1 VIRLLLATAIV
12 SATVHTAEG
21 PPLESATVV
30 IDGERIAAVG
40 AGVPVPRGARV
51 IDARGAVVTP
61 GLVDAASRVGLV
73 EIPGDPAGIEG
84 TTPATE
90 PIRAALRADDAFNP
104 SSLAIPVARAGG
116 VTSVV
121 AMPAGGVISGQ
132 SAWVD
137 LVEQKPV
144 RRAPLALH
152 VAIAT
157 GEQPGARSE
166 AWRKL
171 REALVDA
178 RLYRSNR
185 GPFIAR
191 RLRPLAVTAADV
203 EPLARALEG
212 ELPVVFEVDAESDI
226 RTALRIA
233 DEFRL
238 RAVLL
243 GAVEGWRAAEAIAR
257 ARVPV
262 LIDPFENLP
271 ASLVAPRAR
280 SDNALLLA
288 QAGAQV
294 ALTLRGETHL
304 AHRLRQAAGNAVAT
318 GFAWDDALAA
328 ITRVPCDVFGVSDA
342 GRLRRGALA
351 NVVVWNGDPL
361 EVTTWATHV
370 FVRGEEQPLRTRQ
383 DALAERYGAPA
394 R

>member
-1 VIRLLLATAIV
+1 MIRLLLATAIV
-12 SATVHTAEG
+12 QATVHTAEG
-21 PPLESATVV
+21 PPLQSATVV
-30 IDGERIAAVG
+30 IEGERIAAVG
-40 AGVPVPRGARV
+40 VGVPVPRGARV
-51 IDARGAVVTP
+51 IDAHGAVVTP
-61 GLVDAASRVGLV
+61 GLVDAASRLGLV
-73 EIPGDPAGIEG
+73 EIPGEPAGIEG
-84 TTPATE
+84 TTPALE
-90 PIRAALRADDAFNP
+90 PIRAALRADDVFNP
-104 SSLAIPVARAGG
+104 ASLAIPVARAGG

-121 AMPAGGVISGQ
+121 AMPAGGVIAGQ

-137 LVEQKPV
+137 LTLERPV

-152 VAIAT
+152 VAIAS
-157 GEQPGARSE
+157 GEAPGGRTE

-178 RLYRSNR
+178 RLYRANR

-226 RTALRIA
+226 RAVLRIA
-233 DEFRL
+233 EEFRL

-243 GAVEGWRAAEAIAR
+243 GAVEGWLAADAIAR

-262 LIDPFENLP
+262 LVDPFENLP

-288 QAGAQV
+288 RAGVQV
-294 ALTLRGETHL
+294 AFTLRGETHL

-318 GFAWDDALAA
+318 GFGWDAALGA
-328 ITRVPCDVFGVSDA
+328 ITRVPCDVFGIADT

-351 NVVVWNGDPL
+351 NLVVWNGDPF
-361 EVTTWATHV
+361 EVTSWATHV
-370 FVRGEEQPLRTRQ
+370 FVRGAEQPLRTRQ
-383 DALAERYGAPA
+383 DELAERYRGPA

>member
-1 VIRLLLATAIV
+1 MIRLLLATAIV

-30 IDGERIAAVG
+30 IEGERIAAVG
-40 AGVPVPRGARV
+40 IGVPVPRGARV
-51 IDARGAVVTP
+51 IDARGGVVTP

-73 EIPGDPAGIEG
+73 EIATEPAGIEG
-84 TTPATE
+84 TTPAPE

-104 SSLAIPVARAGG
+104 ASLALPVARAGG

-137 LVEQKPV
+137 LVDADPV

-152 VAIAT
+152 VAIAA

-166 AWRKL
+166 AWRRV
-171 REALVDA
+171 REAFVDA
-178 RLYRSNR
+178 RLYRANR

-212 ELPVVFEVDAESDI
+212 ELPVVFEVDAESDV

-233 DEFRL
+233 HEFGL

-243 GAVEGWRAAEAIAR
+243 GAIEGWRAADAIAR

-262 LIDPFENLP
+262 LVDPFENLP

-280 SDNALLLA
+280 SDNPVLLA
-288 QAGAQV
+288 RAGV
-294 ALTLRGETHL
+294 AVAFTLRGETHL
-304 AHRLRQAAGNAVAT
+304 AHRLRQAAGNAVAA
-318 GFAWDDALAA
+318 GFGWNEALAA
-328 ITRVPCDVFGVSDA
+328 ITRVPCDVFGISDA
-342 GRLRRGALA
+342 GRIRRGALA
-351 NVVVWNGDPL
+351 NLVVWNGDPL
-361 EVTTWATHV
+361 EVTSWATHV

-383 DALAERYGAPA
+383 DELAERYGAPA